1 MYQFKIKKQDD
12 GVYRFE
18 LEGIKMLIDDYTIKE
33 DKHLLSNPKK
43 AIAFFIYEDNIYGI
57 SNEPVN
63 YDSAEAFYDAMTK
76 QYRILHGDRKTQIKP
91 L

>member
-18 LEGIKMLIDDYTIKE
+18 LGSIKMLIDDYTVKE
-33 DKHLLSNPKK
+33 DKHLLANPKK
-43 AIAFFIYEDNIYGI
+43 AIAFFIFEDNIYGV

-63 YDSAEAFYDAMTK
+63 FDSAEAFYDAMNQ
-76 QYRILHGDRKTQIKP
+76 QYHILNSERVRK
-91 L
+91 

>member
-18 LEGIKMLIDDYTIKE
+18 LGSIKMLIDDYVIKE
-33 DKHLLSNPKK
+33 DKHLLANPKK
-43 AIAFFIYEDNIYGI
+43 AIAFFIFEDNIYGV

-63 YDSAEAFYDAMTK
+63 FDSAEAFYDAMNK
-76 QYRILHGDRKTQIKP
+76 QYHILNGDRTARK
-91 L
+91 

>member
-18 LEGIKMLIDDYTIKE
+18 LGGIKMLIDDYIIKG
-33 DKHLLSNPKK
+33 DKHLLANPRK
-43 AIAFFIYEDNIYGI
+43 AIAFFSYEDNIYGV
-57 SNEPVN
+57 SNEPGN
-63 YDSAEAFYDAMTK
+63 FDSAEAFYDAMNK
-76 QYRILHGDRKTQIKP
+76 QYLIMNSDRKAQNNA

>member
-18 LEGIKMLIDDYTIKE
+18 LGSIKMLIDDYVVKG
-33 DKHLLSNPKK
+33 DKHLFSNPKK
-43 AIAFFIYEDNIYGI
+43 AIAFFVYEDNIYGV

-63 YDSAEAFYDAMTK
+63 FDSAEAFYDAMDR
-76 QYRILHGDRKTQIKP
+76 QYSILNSDRVRK
-91 L
+91 

>member
-18 LEGIKMLIDDYTIKE
+18 LGSIKLLIDDYIVKE

-43 AIAFFIYEDNIYGI
+43 AIAFFIFEDNIYGV

-63 YDSAEAFYDAMTK
+63 FDSAEAFYDAMSV
-76 QYRILHGDRKTQIKP
+76 QYNILNSERARK
-91 L
+91 